1 MNRIKHH
8 VKKGDH
14 VEVISGNFRGSTGK
28 ILEVLPKKNRVLIE
42 GVRLIKKHLRK
53 SQDNPSGHDRGTR
66 RPDPHLE
73 CETGRTHREGR
84 RRRAKTKATK
94 EKKSKKPQESS
105 GVKSR
110 FARMT
115 TKMKNEFYREYK
127 ERVMPALREQ
137 HGYKNDHQI
146 PKLEKVVVNTSV
158 GSQSDV
164 KQALEDAKTE
174 LALITGQ
181 KPAETRAKKSI
192 SNFKLRKEQAIGAK
206 VTLRG
211 EHMYEFMERLIKASL
226 PRIRDFRGVSPKGF
240 DGNGNYTLGVS
251 DQSIF
256 PEVELDKIKRNIGFD
271 VTIVTTARTNE
282 EAKSLFSEMGMPFSD
297 RPKKPVAP
305 SRLTIS

>member
-1 MNRIKHH
+1 
-8 VKKGDH
+8 
-14 VEVISGNFRGSTGK
+14 
-28 ILEVLPKKNRVLIE
+28 
-42 GVRLIKKHLRK
+42 
-53 SQDNPSGHDRGTR
+53 
-66 RPDPHLE
+66 
-73 CETGRTHREGR
+73 
-84 RRRAKTKATK
+84 
-94 EKKSKKPQESS
+94 
-105 GVKSR
+105 
-110 FARMT
+110 
-115 TKMKNEFYREYK
+115 MKNEFYREYQEK
-127 ERVMPALREQ
+127 VIPALREQ

-146 PKLEKVVVNTSV
+146 PKLEKVVINTSV

-211 EHMYEFMERLIKASL
+211 ERMYEFMERLIKASL

-240 DGNGNYTLGVS
+240 DGNGNYTMGVS

-282 EAKSLFSEMGMPFSD
+282 EAKALLSEMGMPFSD
-297 RPKKPVAP
+297 RPKPVAAAP
-305 SRLTIS
+305 AA